1 MKNNTI
7 NTDSDREDDGFVE
20 SNLLNEF
27 NDSFIDDESPL
38 VSCDQMMP
46 ILNPIEDDVD
56 SLFDE
61 LERLLAPEEILQ
73 SLNPVTYNLYYI
85 NTSHI
90 LMKRAFKMY
99 VIKN

>member
-1 MKNNTI
+1 
-7 NTDSDREDDGFVE
+7 
-20 SNLLNEF
+20 
-27 NDSFIDDESPL
+27 
-38 VSCDQMMP
+38 MMP

-61 LERLLAPEEILQ
+61 LERLLAPEEEEILQ

-90 LMKRAFKMY
+90 LIKMHSISMLSKIISY
-99 VIKN
+99 FLLSTTT